1 MGKKIVFFS
10 GSSMVQ
16 EAEPALP
23 LLQKD
28 AGRTCD
34 AFHYVPTQGAKTL
47 PNPGGDLEGSVLEVF
62 VLDDTQQNPAL
73 G

>member
-1 MGKKIVFFS
+1 
-10 GSSMVQ
+10 MVQ

-62 VLDDTQQNPAL
+62 VLDDT
-73 G
+73 